1 MAKFITHIEELPQER
16 QEALI
21 KGLQS
26 QIIAQ
31 AVFVREEQPAKF
43 LSYVDNEIGKADS
56 SMLKMVEESG
66 REGAELC
73 NISEIYI
80 WNKERKKALERL
92 KKEYQS
98 GQQPQNLSPEPQ
110 QIPKELSTPEAKK
123 VLQRGITAGLL
134 NDKYQPQEG
143 ITRAQQKEFA
153 DLASQIL
160 KIQKK
165 WVVFRALWSVN
176 NLGQV
181 KTSDA
186 DVEKLKMVRRLFPEL
201 GFDADGVDIKLKKE
215 KFR

>member
-66 REGAELC
+66 REGAELY

-92 KKEYQS
+92 KKEYLDSQK
-98 GQQPQNLSPEPQ
+98 PEPQ
-110 QIPKELSTPEAKK
+110 RGELHYYCQKAIEKGYLVKAKDGYRKTGKWTKAQLAYFLRSFPLENGRFPDKEYSKMFGESRLGKALSQLMDNKNGDGKPMGFES
-123 VLQRGITAGLL
+123 VDEILL
-134 NDKYQPQEG
+134 
-143 ITRAQQKEFA
+143 
-153 DLASQIL
+153 
-160 KIQKK
+160 
-165 WVVFRALWSVN
+165 
-176 NLGQV
+176 
-181 KTSDA
+181 
-186 DVEKLKMVRRLFPEL
+186 M
-201 GFDADGVDIKLKKE
+201 
-215 KFR
+215 